1 MLHDFYE
8 AGRKIPLP
16 TSQMPLGGFKRKV
29 LGGFHLTD
37 DHEKSSRVGTV
48 LPRLHGLLAHILWS
62 RKLRLNEVT
71 RPPPPNSFP
80 IFSIL
85 LNALEEVGERE
96 GKGEEAAISLDKL
109 HRSILLDGR

>member
-1 MLHDFYE
+1 
-8 AGRKIPLP
+8 
-16 TSQMPLGGFKRKV
+16 MPLGGFKRKV

-37 DHEKSSRVGTV
+37 DHEKSNHVGTE
-48 LPRLHGLLAHILWS
+48 LPRWHGLLAHILWS

-71 RPPPPNSFP
+71 RPPPNSFP
-80 IFSIL
+80 IFSIV

-96 GKGEEAAISLDKL
+96 RKEEEAAISLHKL